1 MDWRDLAWEVPEMNY
16 LRSYC
21 RNAMILLDLQ
31 NCDGAY
37 TPTEFQKSRFPAEYL
52 PKLDVIFDGVDRGFY
67 HSHDDTLRP
76 ALAKRVTRTIA
87 GVDVPPETRIVTYV
101 SRGFESM
108 RGFDI
113 FMRSAKLIYE
123 RYPNVIFFVVGT
135 DRIAYGG
142 DENFTCPAANRLAGR
157 RARQV

>member
-1 MDWRDLAWEVPEMNY
+1 
-16 LRSYC
+16 
-21 RNAMILLDLQ
+21 
-31 NCDGAY
+31 NCDRAY

-52 PKLDVIFDGVDRGFY
+52 PKLEVIFDGVDRGFY

-76 ALAKRVTRTIA
+76 HPSKRSTRTIA
-87 GVDVPPETRIVTYV
+87 GVDVPADTRIVTYV

-123 RYPNVIFFVVGT
+123 QYPDVLFLVVGT
-135 DRIAYGG
+135 DRMAYGG
-142 DENFTCPAANRLAGR
+142 DEAYVTPHKTFKEWTLARGDFDLTKFKFLGRLAPP
-157 RARQV
+157 VLSE